1 MKKDKKTN
9 NDLQITTHIQ
19 LKIFK
24 LKIFKYNTKTTK
36 NWGLSQVLRKGGQFL
51 FHMWHLFDN
60 VCIHIQILGKI
71 HDQIFINILVGLL
84 VKYFRQFKAQL

>member
-1 MKKDKKTN
+1 MT
-9 NDLQITTHIQ
+9 
-19 LKIFK
+19 LKI
-24 LKIFKYNTKTTK
+24 Y
-36 NWGLSQVLRKGGQFL
+36 
-51 FHMWHLFDN
+51 FDN